1 MKKYMKKFYL
11 LYHAYDFAD
20 GKEIK
25 HLGLY
30 SSRENAEKAKER
42 YFRLAGFS
50 EYPENCFYISE
61 FTLDTDNEWT
71 DGFIST
77 DSTAGDFR
85 KLTII
90 LNQTAGI
97 NDTPEKSWK
106 DDNYYYV
113 LCEINNLRCRTD
125 DISEIARYIRKMFAV
140 YMGIEI
146 DSDLCT
152 KTAEK
157 LMEV

>member
-1 MKKYMKKFYL
+1 MDKFYL

-20 GKEIK
+20 GREIK

-30 SSRENAEKAKER
+30 SSRENAEKAIER
-42 YFRLAGFS
+42 YSGLDGFS

-61 FTLDTDNEWT
+61 FTPDNDKEWT
-71 DGFIST
+71 DGFINA
-77 DSTAGDFR
+77 DSIVRDFR

-90 LNQTAGI
+90 LNGMAGI
-97 NDTPEKSWK
+97 NRTPENSWK
-106 DDNYYYV
+106 DEDYYYV
-113 LCEINNLRCRTD
+113 LCEINNLRCRTND
-125 DISEIARYIRKMFAV
+125 VSELAGYIRKMFAV

-146 DSDLCT
+146 SPDVYI